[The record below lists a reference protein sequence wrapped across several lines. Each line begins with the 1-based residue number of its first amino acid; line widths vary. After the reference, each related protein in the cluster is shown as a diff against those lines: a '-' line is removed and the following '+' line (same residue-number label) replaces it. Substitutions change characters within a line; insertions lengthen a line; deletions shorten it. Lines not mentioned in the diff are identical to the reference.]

1 MVFFYW
7 FCSLQLHIHEPI
19 PAMVLQGQKV
29 AFFFTDSAV
38 HFCTDFSTDSAVTQC
53 QVIDSAIDFSI
64 DSVIDFSTDSAL
76 DFKW

>member
-1 MVFFYW
+1 MNQYLPWFYRGKRW
-7 FCSLQLHIHEPI
+7 R
-19 PAMVLQGQKV
+19 
-29 AFFFTDSAV
+29 FFTDSAV

-76 DFKW
+76 DFK